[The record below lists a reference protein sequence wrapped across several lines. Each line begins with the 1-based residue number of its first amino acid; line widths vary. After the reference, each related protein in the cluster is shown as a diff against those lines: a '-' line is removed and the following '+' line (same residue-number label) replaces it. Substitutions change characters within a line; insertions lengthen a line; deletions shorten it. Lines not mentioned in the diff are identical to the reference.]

1 MVVWRPE
8 TIDARSI
15 PAIREKVT
23 MSRFESQKVN
33 RTFAAVRGA
42 DNFLFTG
49 LCFLVIVIA
58 VPFGGVDLWARMLFA
73 TGMGVLVFAWAVV
86 HFFSSRPLPVGI
98 SKIVWPASL
107 FLCVCLWIALQTT
120 PFVPINWQHPIWLQA
135 SQILDQDIPGSI
147 SINPETTLQGLISL
161 VSAAAVFWL
170 ALQLGRSP
178 ERAGFG
184 IRLFVVSSVFFALYG
199 ILNFLGDGSNILWM
213 EKRFY
218 PESVTSTFINR
229 NSYATYAGLGLICSV
244 ALLIDRSVEPFRS
257 GNTAFQGFVKVL
269 EGFFTRNAI
278 YLIATVLLF
287 TALLLTQSRAGNASV
302 LIGLCALLAAT
313 ARAGIVR
320 LRQTFIAVLMLAPV
334 VGVIVSVSGS
344 GLGARMP
351 TVQSFDLDGRGALY
365 AVTMDAIK
373 DRPFLG
379 SGFGTY
385 REAIYPYLND
395 QLLTDRSWFDAHN
408 TYLEKTLELGVPIAF
423 ALFSTILLLALS
435 CWRGLRRRRR
445 NQVFP
450 AIAVG
455 ASCMIATHSLLDFSV
470 EIPAVTVSFV
480 FLLGI
485 GVAQSL
491 PSSRSKSW

>member
-1 MVVWRPE
+1 
-8 TIDARSI
+8 
-15 PAIREKVT
+15 
-23 MSRFESQKVN
+23 MSRFESQRVN
-33 RTFAAVRGA
+33 RTFAAIRGA
-42 DNFLFTG
+42 DNLLFAG
-49 LCFLVIVIA
+49 LCFFVIAIA

-73 TGMGVLVFAWAVV
+73 VGMSALVLAWAIV
-86 HFFSSRPLPVGI
+86 HFFSSRPFPLSVSNIGWPVF
-98 SKIVWPASL
+98 L
-107 FLCVCLWIALQTT
+107 FLCVCLWIAVQTT
-120 PFVPINWQHPIWLQA
+120 PFMPINWQHPIWLQA
-135 SQILDQDIPGSI
+135 SQTLEKDIPGSV

-170 ALQLGRSP
+170 ALQLGRNS

-184 IRLFVVSSVFFALYG
+184 IRLFVISSAFFALYG
-199 ILNFLGDGSNILWM
+199 IVNFLGDGSNILWI

-229 NSYATYAGLGLICSV
+229 NSYATYAGFGLICSV
-244 ALLIDRSVEPFRS
+244 ALLIDRSAIPFRS

-269 EGFFTRNAI
+269 EGLFTRNAI
-278 YLIATVLLF
+278 YLIASVLLF

-313 ARAGIVR
+313 ARAGTMR
-320 LRQTFIAVLMLAPV
+320 LRQGFIAMVMLAPV
-334 VGVIVSVSGS
+334 VGAIAFISGS

-351 TVQSFDLDGRGALY
+351 SVQSFGLDGRGALY
-365 AVTMDAIK
+365 AVTMEAIK

-395 QLLTDRSWFDAHN
+395 KLLTDRSWFDAHN
-408 TYLEKTLELGVPIAF
+408 TYLEKTLELGVPIAIS
-423 ALFSTILLLALS
+423 LFLIIFLLTLS

-455 ASCMIATHSLLDFSV
+455 VSCMIASHSLLDFSV
-470 EIPAVTVSFV
+470 EIPAVAVSFM

-485 GVAQSL
+485 GVAQSF
-491 PSSRSKSW
+491 PGSRSKSR